1 MNLFINITGNLQL
14 LNEKSDDDDLEKKVG
29 LKARSELLQQLLK
42 DQDEE
47 RKPQEVQQ
55 NQDDSLLRSL
65 GFSSSPSP
73 PTGDPGRARKRPSD
87 ERDDL
92 SAKRPSDSVQVSSSG
107 PTVGNSKLCEK
118 NKMLASLLAKQPS
131 STPIPPIPA
140 SVISATPQDKL
151 PRVNDI
157 RKNNFGIMNQSTP
170 TSQPSNQDARHRI
183 PGRMPGRP
191 PVTSYLNQILTPN
204 SDNIP
209 NQHNVRQ
216 QTNRQFSQMDTT
228 YPTAAT
234 SSTENSWDMQSSD
247 PYLSD
252 ILDQVIDI
260 VPDAV
265 IADNSALMNILE
277 AMENSQ
283 NSNMQ
288 NALNEKMAINA
299 IQKSLMQCES
309 AVKSPSSPTIPS
321 ISLPGTP
328 PAYSAAVSITL

>member
-1 MNLFINITGNLQL
+1 M
-14 LNEKSDDDDLEKKVG
+14 G
-29 LKARSELLQQLLK
+29 LKAPTELLQQLLK
-42 DQDEE
+42 NHDED

-73 PTGDPGRARKRPSD
+73 PTGDPGRAKKRPSD

-92 SAKRPSDSVQVSSSG
+92 TAKRPSDSVQVSSSG

-157 RKNNFGIMNQSTP
+157 RKNNFGMMNQSTP
-170 TSQPSNQDARHRI
+170 TSQPSNQDTRHRM
-183 PGRMPGRP
+183 RMPGRP
-191 PVTSYLNQILTPN
+191 PGTSYLNQILTPN
-204 SDNIP
+204 SDNHNIQ

-216 QTNRQFSQMDTT
+216 QPNRQFSQMDTT
-228 YPTAAT
+228 YATAA

-265 IADNSALMNILE
+265 ITDNSAIMNILE
-277 AMENSQ
+277 AMENTQ

-288 NALNEKMAINA
+288 HALNEKMAISA

-328 PAYSAAVSITL
+328 PAYSAAVSINMFLQARNLSKCFFLFIIKKQITSFN